1 MGATTSITDDAKNR
15 EVPLSLLKSC
25 MEFYG
30 SLNLTFDEYHAYEN
44 FQISKPS
51 YVNFTLTGGGSTS
64 FVATSCAMYENVSI
78 INRDILKITHYDPKN
93 SVILTDEDYKLFVS
107 AKNRCSKMH

>member
-1 MGATTSITDDAKNR
+1 MGTTTSITDDAKNR

-30 SLNLTFDEYHAYEN
+30 SLNRSFDEYHAYEN

-51 YVNFTLTGGGSTS
+51 YLNFTLSSGI
-64 FVATSCAMYENVSI
+64 ATSCDTYENTTI
-78 INRDILKITHYDPKN
+78 INRDILKITHYSPKN

-107 AKNRCSKMH
+107 AKNKCYGML